1 MTTTVDMTTCGCHIG
16 AMASTPEIE
25 AHRAELDSLRQIR
38 HEALEH
44 FKKARELH
52 EKRRELMKKLLGAGL
67 SQSDL
72 ARELGV
78 TRQAIQKMLA

>member
-1 MTTTVDMTTCGCHIG
+1 MATT
-16 AMASTPEIE
+16 AEIE
-25 AHRAELDSLRQIR
+25 AHRAELDSLREIR
-38 HEALEH
+38 QEALEH
-44 FKKARELH
+44 VKKARELH
-52 EKRRELMKKLLGAGL
+52 ERRRELMKRLLGAGL